1 MSTSHPSAWC
11 SGHSPLPALTLL
23 LALLV
28 LLSGCATAPP
38 ETPDEP
44 SAAPSVAISTVRERH
59 ALDDAV
65 HTLRIVNRYGE
76 INLRGMPE
84 MAVGVHA
91 TVQRFGENG
100 PLPRL
105 QFEQVDGQASLEV
118 VYDDARPRHRGRPG
132 RIDLAVYVPELK
144 QLDLVGGDD
153 RVQLRRY
160 GGNVRASTRDGQMQI
175 GARGWLDLSSAG
187 GEIRAMLLSPPT
199 EGSVRIEGERLVEV
213 LFPPEATLR
222 VDVQARSLI
231 DDAIGLVDSNPD
243 PLRLE
248 RAAASGLLWIR
259 GDEVYLRPLHLLEE

>member
-1 MSTSHPSAWC
+1 MSTPHPSA
-11 SGHSPLPALTLL
+11 GLARRLPLPALASI
-23 LALLV
+23 LALLAM
-28 LLSGCATAPP
+28 LSGCASAPP
-38 ETPDEP
+38 EPPGEST
-44 SAAPSVAISTVRERH
+44 AAPSVAVSTIRERH
-59 ALDDAV
+59 GLDEAV

-91 TVQRFGENG
+91 TVQRFGESG

-105 QFEQVDGQASLEV
+105 QFAQVDGQASLEV
-118 VYDDARPRHRGRPG
+118 VYEDARPRYRGRPG

-144 QLDLVGGDD
+144 QLELVGGDD
-153 RVQLRRY
+153 RIQLRRY
-160 GGNVRASTRDGQMQI
+160 GGNVKASTRDGQLQI
-175 GARGWLDLSSAG
+175 GARGVLDLSSAH

-199 EGSVRIEGERLVEV
+199 EGTVRIEGKRLVEV

-222 VDVQARSLI
+222 VDVQARTLI
-231 DDAIGLVDSNPD
+231 DDAIGLLDSNPD

-248 RAAASGLLWIR
+248 RNAASGLLWII